1 MKKMNDIHEI
11 CNIIN
16 SSQKILILPHIFPDG
31 DTIGSSIA
39 LCLSLLQKGKES
51 YVLIEEALPQNL
63 KFLPIACVHNTHVNN
78 EFIADLI
85 ITVDCSDITRLG
97 NRAHYLEQSKKV
109 VNIDHH
115 VTNTY
120 FAQHNLVVSDA
131 AATGE
136 IVYLLL
142 QEMGVFITK
151 DIATCLYVALSTDTG
166 SFRYD
171 NTTAGTHR
179 IAAELLE
186 YGIDLNF
193 ITTELY
199 QNKPLSKVILLKEA
213 LNSLEIYYSGQVA
226 VLSITSQMLK
236 ETGVVAEDT
245 DGLIEFAR
253 DIAGVKVGVL
263 IKELN
268 HFEMKVGFRSKDDH
282 IDVSEIAAQF
292 GGGGHRKASGCTI
305 HDTLQNA
312 KEQVVAILKNYL

>member
-1 MKKMNDIHEI
+1 
-11 CNIIN
+11 
-16 SSQKILILPHIFPDG
+16 
-31 DTIGSSIA
+31 
-39 LCLSLLQKGKES
+39 
-51 YVLIEEALPQNL
+51 
-63 KFLPIACVHNTHVNN
+63 CVHTHVNK

-115 VTNTY
+115 ITNTY

-142 QEMGVFITK
+142 QEMDVSITK
-151 DIATCLYVALSTDTG
+151 DTATCLYVALSTDTG

-199 QNKPLSKVILLKEA
+199 QNKPLSKVKLLKEA

-226 VLSITSQMLK
+226 ILSITNQMLK
-236 ETGVVAEDT
+236 ETGAAEDT

-253 DIAGVKVGVL
+253 DIVGVKVGIL
-263 IKELN
+263 IKELG
-268 HFEMKVGFRSKDDH
+268 HSEIKVGFRSKDNR